1 MDEYTPPAVAG
12 PDLGRPWP
20 GFGVPPER
28 SDGSSPD
35 DPIPTGEPHGYRT
48 AYEPHHVPV
57 QPPLPP
63 RRSAGAAKV
72 FIAGVLGALLGGALV
87 AGAAYMALRPADNA
101 AEPAAPT
108 ASKTSTVTVVTTA
121 SEKAIE
127 DAAAVALPSVVN
139 IAVEYYSGSGQG
151 SGIVLT
157 RDGYI
162 LTNYHVIDGG
172 TRVRIRL
179 GTDDYDARV
188 VGGDATYD
196 LAVLKVDKTGLTPAK
211 LGSSEALQVG
221 QSVIAVGSPFGLDK
235 TVTSG
240 IVSALHRS
248 NLIEGSSGVTAYTD
262 LIQTDA
268 AINPGNSGGALAA
281 LDGSVVGVNT
291 LIESASAQLGAS
303 QSAGIGFAI
312 PIDFAKSIADR
323 IIAGKRVTHPYLG
336 ASMIT
341 VTAPMARFYGLPV
354 SSGALVQQVLQ
365 DSPAAAA
372 RLEPGDII
380 VRFGT
385 HAITSS
391 SDMWQAIETVGAN
404 KATQLEYVRGNKS
417 TTVEV
422 TLVDQ

>member
-1 MDEYTPPAVAG
+1 MDEYTTPG
-12 PDLGRPWP
+12 GDGHDLSQPWP
-20 GFGVPPER
+20 GYGVPPER
-28 SDGSSPD
+28 ADEYVPVGSTPA
-35 DPIPTGEPHGYRT
+35 PGVNHAPYGP
-48 AYEPHHVPV
+48 PHVPA
-57 QPPLPP
+57 QPPRCSPG
-63 RRSAGAAKV
+63 GAWKV
-72 FIAGVLGALLGGALV
+72 FVAGLLGAVLGGSLV
-87 AGAAYMALRPADNA
+87 AGAAYVALRPAA
-101 AEPAAPT
+101 KTATPPASN
-108 ASKTSTVTVVTTA
+108 ASKSSTVTVVTTA

-127 DAAAVALPSVVN
+127 DAASVALPSVVN
-139 IAVEYYSGSGQG
+139 IAVEYYNGSAQG

-157 RDGYI
+157 KDGYI
-162 LTNYHVIDGG
+162 LTNYHVINDA

-179 GTDDYDARV
+179 GTEDYEARV
-188 VGGDATYD
+188 VGGDSTYD
-196 LAVLKVDKTGLTPAK
+196 LAVIKVDKTGLTPAK
-211 LGSSEALQVG
+211 LGSSDVLQVG
-221 QSVIAVGSPFGLDK
+221 QTVIAVGSPFGLDK

-268 AINPGNSGGALAA
+268 AINPGNSGGALVS

-323 IIAGKRVTHPYLG
+323 IIAGKRITHPYLG

-354 SSGALVQQVLQ
+354 NSGALVQQVLQ

-385 HAITSS
+385 HTITSS

-404 KATQLEYVRGNKS
+404 KATELEYVRGSRS

-422 TLVDQ
+422 TLVEQ